1 MITLENSVSRL
12 LLQWLERH
20 TAAVSCDTRLPH
32 TFNSLLLNQSTQSV
46 ESSPSLEGAD
56 PLLVLAFEEQLD
68 FRLGRGGG
76 SIAVNFVRVRCW
88 LTCYVRPGTWTAFG
102 ARRRCDL
109 VYCLTGDCGCTM
121 DVLLDSLM
129 GILYR

>member
-68 FRLGRGGG
+68 FRIGRGSG
-76 SIAVNFVRVRCW
+76 SIALHFVRVRCW
-88 LTCYVRPGTWTAFG
+88 LAGYIRPGTGTSFG
-102 ARRRCDL
+102 SRRRCNL
-109 VYCLTGDCGCTM
+109 VYCLTGDRGCPM
-121 DVLLDSLM
+121 NVFLDSLVSS
-129 GILYR
+129 LYR